1 MSCLCDRRRSRSRP
15 DEAVDEVDELVI
27 EGGAVGLELERAVM
41 VGLWVCCD
49 GGFVGFFMVVC
60 GGLRWWVCT
69 LQWVSYFFI
78 FFVLRCSKYCKIFFK
93 LFSRMQ
99 SNTGKKLFSLKSFT
113 FANIYGGK

>member
-1 MSCLCDRRRSRSRP
+1 MSHLCDRCRPRSGP
-15 DEAVDEVDELVI
+15 NEAVDEVDELVI
-27 EGGAVGLELERAVM
+27 EGGTVGLQLGCTVM

-60 GGLRWWVCT
+60 GGGFVLCSGF
-69 LQWVSYFFI
+69 LIFFFFI
-78 FFVLRCSKYCKIFFK
+78 LRCSKYYKIFFR

-113 FANIYGGK
+113 FANISQ